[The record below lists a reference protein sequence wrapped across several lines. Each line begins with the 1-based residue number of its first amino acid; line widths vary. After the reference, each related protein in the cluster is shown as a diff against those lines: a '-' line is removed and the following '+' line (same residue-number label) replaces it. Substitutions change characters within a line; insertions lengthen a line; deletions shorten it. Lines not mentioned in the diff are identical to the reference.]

1 MKGQEENEGSAVT
14 SWKTR
19 IKKRYKRWK
28 RRQIKKK
35 NDPEYQKKKRAA
47 ARFRKKLV
55 RYLSHAWMFPI
66 VFFYFELL
74 LRIFGQ
80 TGIFKGFAY
89 MLLFAVGTGFFCSAV
104 VSLFPKKINR
114 RLSIAILF
122 GVGILF
128 IVECLV
134 RESWKMYMTL
144 VAIVRGAGGVMTG
157 FSSDLFRSIFTGI
170 PVILLFLLPGILY
183 VLLGKKKLP
192 ARRLKIP
199 YTVLLFLCAFVLTGV
214 GSFAASHLGAKDKY
228 KSQFEFNKA
237 TETFGLLT
245 SVKLSSKYAIFGND
259 AASQFAVETSA
270 EAKKNS
276 KKNKDYGENVSD
288 VDFAKLSESESD
300 ETLKSMHQYVNS
312 VAPSE
317 KNEYTGLFKGKN
329 LILICA
335 EAFSDQVISKELTPT
350 LYRLTHK
357 GIYFSDFY
365 QPSWGG
371 STSTGEYS
379 YLTGLIPIDGVET
392 IQETRDKLNYYTMGT
407 QLMKEGYYSCAY
419 HNGAYDFYS
428 RQLTHKNLGYADFLG
443 EGNGLEEIAGSW
455 VGDSVM
461 FDKTMDTYMNQ
472 QPFSIYYMTV
482 SGHCV
487 YKKDNAK
494 VKENLDTVKKV
505 LGDGLKDTTLYYY
518 CYQLELEKALTVM
531 VEKLEEAGIADD
543 TVICMT
549 SDHYPYG
556 LEISKTFGNTED
568 FVTDLYGYKYKTP
581 WEKDHNTWLL
591 WSGCLENENKD
602 MACEIK
608 TPTYSIDITPTLM
621 NLFGIEY
628 DSRLLVGRD
637 VFSDT
642 PPLVIWNDYSWKTD
656 KGTFNSATD
665 EFKPNKGKKVD
676 ENYIESINNTVTNK
690 IRFSDQILKT
700 DYYKVVFGD
709 SQ

>member
-1 MKGQEENEGSAVT
+1 M
-14 SWKTR
+14 
-19 IKKRYKRWK
+19 
-28 RRQIKKK
+28 
-35 NDPEYQKKKRAA
+35 
-47 ARFRKKLV
+47 
-55 RYLSHAWMFPI
+55 
-66 VFFYFELL
+66 
-74 LRIFGQ
+74 
-80 TGIFKGFAY
+80 
-89 MLLFAVGTGFFCSAV
+89 
-104 VSLFPKKINR
+104 
-114 RLSIAILF
+114 
-122 GVGILF
+122 
-128 IVECLV
+128 
-134 RESWKMYMTL
+134 
-144 VAIVRGAGGVMTG
+144 
-157 FSSDLFRSIFTGI
+157 
-170 PVILLFLLPGILY
+170 
-183 VLLGKKKLP
+183 
-192 ARRLKIP
+192 
-199 YTVLLFLCAFVLTGV
+199 LLFLCAFVLTGV

-379 YLTGLIPIDGVET
+379 FLTGLIPIDGVET

-656 KGTFNSATD
+656 KGTFNAATD